1 MIRIFLAGWILELG
15 IEKES
20 LEKWVPG
27 QCGHLQIPR
36 LRNDWN
42 VWHLP
47 SSSLRED
54 NLLQNVVVNFSE
66 NDKSHFLL
74 RA

>member
-1 MIRIFLAGWILELG
+1 MIKNFLAGWIWNLG

-54 NLLQNVVVNFSE
+54 NLLQYVVVNFYE
-66 NDKSHFLL
+66 NEKSHFLL